1 MSKRLINVVSA
12 CISAALL
19 AACGGANSGLS
30 PTNTAHT
37 AGANGSTR
45 IAEGSSQPAIRDA
58 RKRIQIASYSCC
70 YMAVDPALNHIYI
83 SSGINLSGNHTTVV
97 DGGGSSFSI
106 AARVTGFGGAN
117 NVDSKTHN
125 VWLPGLYGGDVD
137 VYSGVTDSSV
147 ARVSLSDCPVTSWID
162 GRRRY
167 AWVAAQCGADN
178 DPVWAINAD
187 TYKVVAGP
195 IGSGGVMGGISVL
208 NPVTGKYYF
217 DNSVGNFEVNPLRS
231 FTLSP
236 TSFGLVLGVNGTTDV
251 LYAQVANGLNIVAGR
266 TEKVSKTVSLSYTPS
281 FMGVNP
287 NLNHVYLSA
296 GRNSIQVREGTAGTL
311 LKTIK
316 LASDIRIEVL
326 GADYMRA
333 RIYAIGMSGSN
344 YYLYQIKDRY

>member
-12 CISAALL
+12 CGAALL
-19 AACGGANSGLS
+19 AACGGTNAGFS
-30 PTNTAHT
+30 PTSAVQTADT
-37 AGANGSTR
+37 GSSTR
-45 IAEGSSQPAIRDA
+45 TAARSSQSARPDAI
-58 RKRIQIASYSCC
+58 KQIQIATYSCC

-106 AARVTGFGGAN
+106 VATVTGFGGAN

-125 VWLPGLYGGDVD
+125 IWLPGLYGGDVD
-137 VYSGVTDSSV
+137 VYSGVTESSV
-147 ARVSLSDCPVTSWID
+147 ATVSLSACPVTSWVD
-162 GRRRY
+162 GKRRY

-187 TYKVVAGP
+187 TYTVVAGP

-217 DNSVGNFEVNPLRS
+217 DNSVGNFEVNPLKS
-231 FTLSP
+231 FALTP
-236 TSFGLVLGVNGTTDV
+236 TSFGLVLGANGTTDV
-251 LYAQVANGLNIVAGR
+251 LYAQAANGLNIVAGR
-266 TEKVSKTVSLSYTPS
+266 TEKVERTVPLSYTPS

-287 NLNHVYLSA
+287 NLNHIYLSA
-296 GRNSIQVREGTAGTL
+296 GQNSIQVREGTAGKL

-316 LASDIRIEVL
+316 LASDIRIAAL

-333 RIYAIGMSGSN
+333 RIYAVGISGSN
-344 YYLYQIKDRY
+344 YYLYQIKDKY

>member
-12 CISAALL
+12 CFSAAVL
-19 AACGGANSGLS
+19 AACGGANSGFS
-30 PTNTAHT
+30 PTSTALT
-37 AGANGSTR
+37 AGANGSTGNAAR
-45 IAEGSSQPAIRDA
+45 SSQFAMRDPMKQIR
-58 RKRIQIASYSCC
+58 IASYSCC
-70 YMAVDPALNHIYI
+70 YMAVDPALDHIYI
-83 SSGINLSGNHTTVV
+83 SSGINLSGNYTTVV

-106 AARVTGFGGAN
+106 VATVTGFGGAN

-137 VYSGVTDSSV
+137 VYSGVTESSV
-147 ARVSLSDCPVTSWID
+147 ATVSLSDCPVTSWVD

-208 NPVTGKYYF
+208 NPITGKYYF
-217 DNSVGNFEVNPLRS
+217 DNSVGNFEVDPLRS
-231 FTLSP
+231 FNLSP
-236 TSFGLVLGVNGTTDV
+236 TSFGLVLGVNSTTDV

-266 TEKVSKTVSLSYTPS
+266 TEKVAKTVPLSYTPS

-296 GRNSIQVREGTAGTL
+296 GLNSIQIREGTAGKL

-316 LASDIRIEVL
+316 LAPDIRIAVL
-326 GADYMRA
+326 GADSMRA
-333 RIYAIGMSGSN
+333 RIYAIGISGSN
-344 YYLYQIKDRY
+344 YNLYQIKDKY

>member
-1 MSKRLINVVSA
+1 M
-12 CISAALL
+12 
-19 AACGGANSGLS
+19 
-30 PTNTAHT
+30 
-37 AGANGSTR
+37 
-45 IAEGSSQPAIRDA
+45 
-58 RKRIQIASYSCC
+58 
-70 YMAVDPALNHIYI
+70 
-83 SSGINLSGNHTTVV
+83 
-97 DGGGSSFSI
+97 
-106 AARVTGFGGAN
+106 
-117 NVDSKTHN
+117 
-125 VWLPGLYGGDVD
+125 D

-162 GRRRY
+162 GKRRY

-195 IGSGGVMGGISVL
+195 LGSGGVMGGISVL

-266 TEKVSKTVSLSYTPS
+266 TEKVSKTVPLSYTPS

-311 LKTIK
+311 LKTIE
-316 LASDIRIEVL
+316 LAPDIRIEVL

-333 RIYAIGMSGSN
+333 RIYAIGISGSN